1 MADRKAKES
10 ATGEKG
16 RRHLS
21 SFEHEPVRNDNITV
35 LLLVGIGFDW
45 LVYLRPV

>member
-21 SFEHEPVRNDNITV
+21 SFEHEPVEILIHGPAALWNRIRLARLFAT
-35 LLLVGIGFDW
+35 
-45 LVYLRPV
+45 